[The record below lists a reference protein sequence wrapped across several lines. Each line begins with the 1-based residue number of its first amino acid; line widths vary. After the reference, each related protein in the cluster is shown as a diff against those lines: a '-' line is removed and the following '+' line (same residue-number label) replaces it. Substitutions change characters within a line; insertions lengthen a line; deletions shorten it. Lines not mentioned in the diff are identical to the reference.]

1 VADDGASDGQCPTL
15 KAPIGL
21 VADPKLIDLLIG
33 QGIGVEKQ
41 SMNTWRIDT
50 DAISG
55 VGPGS
60 AA

>member
-41 SMNTWRIDT
+41 SMSTW
-50 DAISG
+50 
-55 VGPGS
+55 
-60 AA
+60 